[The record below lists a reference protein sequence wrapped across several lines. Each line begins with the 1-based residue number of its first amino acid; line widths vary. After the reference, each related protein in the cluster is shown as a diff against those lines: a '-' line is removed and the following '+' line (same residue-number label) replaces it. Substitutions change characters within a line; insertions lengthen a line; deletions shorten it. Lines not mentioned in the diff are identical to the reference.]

1 MKITAEPRSDQFNAD
16 DLISGA
22 RTFTIS
28 GVNVGA
34 AEQKYDIALAGEER
48 AWRPPLTV
56 LRMLLA
62 VWGDDSDNWV
72 GQQVTL
78 YRDETV
84 RFGKEQVGGIRV
96 SHVTGISEPA
106 SVRLTTARG
115 KRGLLTVQPMPQAT
129 PASPVITDTQISEAA
144 DIDVLRG
151 WWANATKPQQA
162 LIEARVTELG
172 RQADQ

>member
-96 SHVTGISEPA
+96 SHVTGISEPV

-129 PASPVITDTQISEAA
+129 PVITDTQISEAT

-172 RQADQ
+172 KQADQ